1 MINDELTRDL
11 LFGNSLRAVVI
22 AAAAVAL
29 ALSII
34 WLIRALARRKLRDA
48 HLTASEVDDFVLDGT
63 GRTKLWLL
71 FLPIAYLAFRSLRLP
86 PELKKILAEGAA
98 LSLIA
103 QIAHWASGL
112 VAFWLGRWQRRRR
125 ETDPASV
132 TTLNVFRI
140 AAVSAIW
147 VVAALAAID
156 NLGFNVGTLIAGLGI
171 GGVAVA
177 LATQN
182 ILGDLFASLSI
193 VIDKPFAVGDFITV
207 GTEMGTVE
215 QIGLKSTQIRSI
227 SGEQLVI
234 GNADLLKSR
243 IRNFKRMAERRVVFR
258 LGVVYQTSPELLE
271 QIPVMIRRAVEARK
285 QTRFDRSHFVNFGDS
300 SYDFETVYWVTSP
313 EYLIYADL
321 HQEIC
326 LDLIREFAASGIEF
340 AYPTRTLFVTQ
351 SEA

>member
-1 MINDELTRDL
+1 MISDELTRDL
-11 LFGNSLRAVVI
+11 LFGNSARAVGI
-22 AAAAVAL
+22 ATAAIAFVL
-29 ALSII
+29 GLV
-34 WLIRALARRKLRDA
+34 WFIRILARKKLRNA
-48 HLTASEVDDFVLDGT
+48 HETASSVDDFVLDGT
-63 GRTKLWLL
+63 DRTKLWLL
-71 FLPIAYLAFRSLRLP
+71 FLPVVYLAFRSLRLP
-86 PELKKILAEGAA
+86 ADLRTFLLQGAA
-98 LSLIA
+98 ISLIA
-103 QIAHWASGL
+103 QVAHWASGL
-112 VAFWLGRWQRRRR
+112 VAFWLRRWQRRRR
-125 ETDPASV
+125 DSDPASV
-132 TTLNVFRI
+132 TTLNVFKI

-147 VVAALAAID
+147 IIAGLAAID

-193 VIDKPFAVGDFITV
+193 VIDKPFAVGDFIIV

-215 QIGLKSTQIRSI
+215 HIGLKSTQVRSL

-258 LGVVYQTSPELLE
+258 FGVIYQTSPEQLE
-271 QIPVMIRRAVEARK
+271 QIPAMIRRAVEAQQ

-300 SYDFETVYWVTSP
+300 SYDFESVYWVTSP
-313 EYLIYADL
+313 EYLMYADI
-321 HQEIC
+321 HQAVC
-326 LDLIREFAASGIEF
+326 LDLIRQFAADGIEF

-351 SEA
+351 NEA